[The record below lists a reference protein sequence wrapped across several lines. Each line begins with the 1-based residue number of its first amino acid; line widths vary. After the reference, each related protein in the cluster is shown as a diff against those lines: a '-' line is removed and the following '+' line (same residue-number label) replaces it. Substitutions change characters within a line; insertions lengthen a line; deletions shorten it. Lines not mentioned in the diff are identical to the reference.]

1 MIDLKKTLTKENP
14 LPEAVSFSLNGQW
27 SHFHVAP
34 SRRLVDLLRLDL
46 NMTGTKISC
55 EVGRCGSCMVLMDGK
70 PVNACLVMA
79 YQCEGRAIETIE
91 GLQDEKTDDVQG
103 AFLEEGALQCGYCT
117 PGMIVSLKGLL
128 NENEDPT
135 YDELK
140 QSLSGNICRCTG
152 YGGIN
157 RVLVR
162 LSSESATREAGNG
175 GESHQRL

>member
-14 LPEAVSFSLNGQW
+14 LPEAVSFTLNGEW

-34 SRRLVDLLRLDL
+34 SRRLVDLLRTDLD
-46 NMTGTKISC
+46 MTGTKVSC

-70 PVNACLVMA
+70 PVNSCLLMA
-79 YQCEGRAIETIE
+79 YQCEGRSIQTIE
-91 GLQDEKTDDVQG
+91 GIRDAKTDSIQG

-117 PGMIVSLKGLL
+117 PGMIISLKGLL
-128 NENEDPT
+128 NENEEPS

-140 QSLSGNICRCTG
+140 HSLSGNICRCTG

-157 RVLVR
+157 RVLFR
-162 LSSESATREAGNG
+162 LSADDPSGEQLKEVESDQER
-175 GESHQRL
+175 